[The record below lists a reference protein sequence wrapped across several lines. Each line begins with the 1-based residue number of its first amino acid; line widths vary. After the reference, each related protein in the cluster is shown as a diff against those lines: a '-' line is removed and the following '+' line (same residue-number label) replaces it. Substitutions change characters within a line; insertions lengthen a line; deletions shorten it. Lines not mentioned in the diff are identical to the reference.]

1 MLNPAN
7 PFPDYVVF
15 QSECQP
21 DIAVKC
27 ITE

>member
-7 PFPDYVVF
+7 PFPDYIVF